1 MLAKRI
7 SFDLPAIDPD
17 GIVEDATGDLDGVA
31 LTLIA
36 TGPGGGVDAAQMAFV
51 ASGDISSATFDVLGK
66 DADGR
71 VQSETVTGIT
81 TSPVETSK
89 YYSEITSITGNDD
102 ISSATLDVGF
112 VDECVSRTI
121 PLDPGSSFA
130 IHQDESGTLE
140 LDVQLAMGPVP
151 YGRDQE
157 DIDWQLHDA
166 QLDDF
171 LNTERFVIASGYTA
185 ARLKINSYSAGAS
198 VEVFINQG

>member
-7 SFDLPAIDPD
+7 KFDLPAIDTD
-17 GIVEDATGDLDGVA
+17 GIVEDATGDLDGVE

-36 TGPGGGVDAAQMAFV
+36 TSPGGGVDAAQMAFV
-51 ASGDISSATFDVLGK
+51 ASGDISSATFDIVGK

-71 VQSETVTGIT
+71 TQSETVTGVT
-81 TSPVETSK
+81 TSPVETTK

-102 ISSATLDVGF
+102 ISSETLDVGF
-112 VDECVSRTI
+112 VDECVSETI
-121 PLDPGSSFA
+121 ELDPGKGFA

-140 LDVQLAMGPVP
+140 LDVQLAMGPVRF
-151 YGRDQE
+151 GKDQE

-171 LNTERFVIASGYTA
+171 LDTERFVIASGYTA
-185 ARLKINSYSAGAS
+185 ARLKVNSYSAGAS
-198 VEVFINQG
+198 FEVIINQG